1 MITIFNFMVEY
12 SDQALDAVFNALADP
27 TRRALLT
34 QLADGEQRVSDLA
47 EPFAMSLA
55 GVSKHIQVLEKAGLI
70 ERRIDGRTHYCRLDP
85 RTLENAY
92 EWLAFY
98 QQFWSERLDA
108 LEKLF
113 TFETQITSR
122 PDSDENNNG

>member
-1 MITIFNFMVEY
+1 MVEY
-12 SDQALDAVFNALADP
+12 SNNALDAVFNALADP
-27 TRRALLT
+27 TRRALIT
-34 QLADGEQRVSDLA
+34 QLSAGEQRVSDLA
-47 EPFAMSLA
+47 KPFQMSLA

-70 ERRIDGRTHYCRLDP
+70 ERRIEGRTHYCRLDP

-98 QQFWSERLDA
+98 QQFWTERLDA

-113 TFETQITSR
+113 TFETQRKIPPNR
-122 PDSDENNNG
+122 DDNNND